1 MLGGHTAAVNWQVNP
16 ASATGWISTDEP
28 IELVELREAFAK
40 ARPIVLKFAR
50 AEAGTAELKQ
60 SSA

>member
-1 MLGGHTAAVNWQVNP
+1 MIHHDGIGEAQLLEAFAQMKPT
-16 ASATGWISTDEP
+16 
-28 IELVELREAFAK
+28 ELVELREAFAK